1 MRWQDSLHLALRAL
15 TAHRLRSF
23 LTLLGIGVGIAAV
36 ILLTSIG
43 EGLHRFVL
51 AEFGQFG
58 TNVINLHPGRQGAR
72 GGPPG
77 LPSTARDLTLDDA
90 AALARLPNVRNVSGS
105 VSGNA
110 EVRAQGR
117 VRRSTVLGVGP
128 QMQEVYSMRVGVG
141 QFLPPDEAA
150 SARAFVVLGPKL
162 ARELFGSANA
172 LGERVEIGAER
183 FRVVGIME
191 EKGQFLGIDLDDA
204 AYIPVVRGM
213 ALYQRDGLMEIALT
227 YDPEAPAARVAEAVK
242 KLMIARHGREDFSV
256 LTQEDMLAT
265 LSNILDLLTAAVGA
279 LGAISLLVGG
289 VGIVTIMSIA
299 VTERTGEIGLLVALG
314 ARRRTILA
322 LFLGEAV
329 VLAGIGG
336 LLGLLA
342 GAGLAQL
349 VGLLVPA
356 MPVATPWQ
364 YALAAE
370 VVAVVVGLAAGV
382 LPARRAARLDAVEAL
397 RASLELP
404 GVRDE
409 VESLRRILPGTA
421 LLDEQF
427 TVGQFHDES
436 SRGEY
441 RIVHIASHG
450 VFGGSAEASFIMAYD
465 DVLSMN
471 SLEALLRSD
480 RLRARPIEL
489 LGLSACQT
497 AEGNDRAPL
506 GFAGAAIKARARAV
520 LGTLWPVEDNAAK
533 TVMQRFYAAVAAGSS
548 KGDALRE
555 AQLALLAKPET
566 AHPFFWAPFVLIGNW
581 Q

>member
-1 MRWQDSLHLALRAL
+1 MRWRDALHLALRAL
-15 TAHRLRSF
+15 TAHRLRSL

-90 AALARLPNVRNVSGS
+90 DALARLPHVRHVTGS

-128 QMQEVYSMRVGVG
+128 QMQEVYSMRVRVG

-162 ARELFGSANA
+162 ARELFGSTIA
-172 LGERVEIGAER
+172 LGEHVEIGAER
-183 FRVVGIME
+183 FRVVGVME

-242 KLMIARHGREDFSV
+242 KRMIARHGREDFTV

-336 LLGLLA
+336 LLGLLV

-356 MPVATPWQ
+356 MPVATPWR

-370 VVAVVVGLAAGV
+370 GVAIVVGLAAGV

-397 RASLELP
+397 RAE
-404 GVRDE
+404 
-409 VESLRRILPGTA
+409 
-421 LLDEQF
+421 
-427 TVGQFHDES
+427 
-436 SRGEY
+436 
-441 RIVHIASHG
+441 
-450 VFGGSAEASFIMAYD
+450 
-465 DVLSMN
+465 
-471 SLEALLRSD
+471 
-480 RLRARPIEL
+480 
-489 LGLSACQT
+489 
-497 AEGNDRAPL
+497 
-506 GFAGAAIKARARAV
+506 
-520 LGTLWPVEDNAAK
+520 
-533 TVMQRFYAAVAAGSS
+533 
-548 KGDALRE
+548 
-555 AQLALLAKPET
+555 
-566 AHPFFWAPFVLIGNW
+566 
-581 Q
+581 